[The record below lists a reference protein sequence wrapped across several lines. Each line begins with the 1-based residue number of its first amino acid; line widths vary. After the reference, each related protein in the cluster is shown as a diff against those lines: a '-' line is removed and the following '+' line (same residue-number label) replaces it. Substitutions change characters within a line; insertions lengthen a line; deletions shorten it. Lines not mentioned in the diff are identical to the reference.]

1 MSIYKT
7 RNVSNCTKYTLLDEN
22 LIQRQIC
29 NEALYKKV
37 LELTAPIRDA
47 GFVVCSDSQNLNNGC
62 KADIHICSS
71 LDPKINSFDLDF
83 DFVLYDYD
91 YGTPRIN
98 INVNQAKVIIRDDKE
113 YNIAK
118 TRLIRTD
125 ILYKHF
131 GIYHE
136 FIKDANTD
144 NFRRIANA
152 LKTRYSHIIQNN
164 YIIMKKQI
172 QQDNLFKLTEDD
184 VRLLCD
190 TINNHQE
197 YYVKAHFVSDV
208 DRPKFAICIN
218 KDLENEDIK
227 YSERWNSGDDNQ
239 PVPTLI
245 DWFLPGDGS
254 YMSINVEKKDD
265 KWAIKVDNRPVYC
278 IRMIDDYINW
288 CECSEFETIQ
298 DACEYLEKK
307 FSISHEIYKRYSVVD
322 LTDLKK

>member
-7 RNVSNCTKYTLLDEN
+7 RNVGDIKPYTVLDEN
-22 LIQRQIC
+22 IISRQIC
-29 NEALYKKV
+29 NDKLYRQV
-37 LELTAPIRDA
+37 LDMTLPIRNA
-47 GFVVCSDSQNLNNGC
+47 GFVVCTSTNNLNNGYT
-62 KADIHICSS
+62 ANVHICSS
-71 LDPKINSFDLDF
+71 IDPKVNAF
-83 DFVLYDYD
+83 DFELEFVDPM
-91 YGTPRIN
+91 GTGDS
-98 INVNQAKVIIRDDKE
+98 INVSVDKAKLIVRDEKE
-113 YNIAK
+113 YNIAQ
-118 TRLIRTD
+118 TRKIRTD

-152 LKTRYSHIIQNN
+152 LKTRYSRIIQNN

-197 YYVKAHFVSDV
+197 YYVKAHFVSDA

-227 YSERWNSGDDNQ
+227 YSERWNSGADNQ
-239 PVPTLI
+239 SEPTLI
-245 DWFLPGDGS
+245 DWFFTGDGS

-265 KWAIKVDNRPVYC
+265 KWSVKFDSRPTYC

-307 FSISHEIYKRYSVVD
+307 FSLSHEIYKRYSVVD